1 MSKKPNPIPQTQYA
15 VQLVGPSELKLNR
28 AKPVSAP
35 GPRQV
40 LVKIEAVGLCFSDL
54 KLLKQFAGHTR
65 KGKILSGIDPGVL
78 KEIPSYVP
86 GDKPTVPGHE
96 GVCRIVAVGDKVK
109 RYKVGERC
117 LVETDY
123 RTLRTT
129 ASNASFGYNF
139 EGALQEYVLMDER
152 IIIDP
157 ITGERFL
164 IPVPDDLGASAVA
177 LVEPWACVEDSYAMT
192 HRRTIEAGG
201 KLLIAADPGHE
212 VAGLAESF
220 PQDGRPDV
228 AMSLCAEDSQRE
240 SIKTL
245 GLEVQE
251 ADDVS
256 ALVDESFDDIVY
268 FGADAAKAEALN
280 GKLAAKGIFNIV
292 TGGKTF
298 ARAVS
303 IDVGRVH
310 YGLTR
315 LTGTTERSAAAG
327 YRHIPPSGEIRPGE
341 KIVVVGA
348 GGPMGQMHVI
358 RDICTGIEG
367 VSVVATDFDEQRLQ
381 VLRAKAMPLAE
392 ANGVDLRLVD
402 PRAVPLDEKFSYV
415 ALMAPVPELVA
426 EAVDRSSDGC
436 VINIFAGIPA
446 GKRAL
451 LNLNTYLANH
461 CWMLGTS
468 GSVISDMKIVLEKV
482 SSGQL
487 DTNCSVVAVS
497 GMAGAVD
504 GIAAVENRTLPGKT
518 VVYPELHDLGLIPL
532 TELHKHY
539 PTVAEKLASGMWT
552 PGAEKELLAVAR

>member
-1 MSKKPNPIPQTQYA
+1 MTPETQYA
-15 VQLVGPSELKLNR
+15 VQLVGPSELKLNT
-28 AKPVSAP
+28 AKPVTPP
-35 GPRQV
+35 GPTQV

-54 KLLKQFAGHTR
+54 KLLKQFADHAR
-65 KGKILSGIDPGVL
+65 KGEILSGIDPAVL
-78 KEIPSYVP
+78 EEIPSYVP

-96 GVCRIVAVGDKVK
+96 GVCRIVAVGEAVK

-164 IPVPDDLGASAVA
+164 IPVPEELGASAVA
-177 LVEPWACVEDSYAMT
+177 LVEPWACVEDSYVSA
-192 HRRTIEAGG
+192 HRREIKAGG
-201 KLLIAADPGHE
+201 KLLIVAEAGHE

-220 PQDGRPDV
+220 SRDGGPEAV
-228 AMSLCAEDSQRE
+228 TALCAEDSQRE
-240 SIKTL
+240 AIKAI
-245 GLEVQE
+245 GLEAQE
-251 ADDVS
+251 ASDVS
-256 ALVDESFDDIVY
+256 ALADESFDDIVY
-268 FGADAAKAEALN
+268 FGADAATAEALN
-280 GKLAAKGIFNIV
+280 DKLAAKGIFNIV
-292 TGGKTF
+292 TGGKAF

-327 YRHIPPSGEIRPGE
+327 YKHIPASGEIRPGE
-341 KIVVVGA
+341 KIAIIGA

-358 RDICTGIEG
+358 RDVCTGLEG
-367 VSVVATDFDEQRLQ
+367 VSVVATDLDEERLE

-392 ANGVDLRLVD
+392 ANGVDLQLVD

-415 ALMAPVPELVA
+415 ALMVPVPDLVA
-426 EAVDRSSDGC
+426 EAVAHSADGC

-446 GKRAL
+446 GKRAML
-451 LNLNTYLANH
+451 DLNTYLANH

-468 GSVISDMKIVLEKV
+468 GSVISDMKIVLDKV
-482 SSGQL
+482 SRGQL
-487 DTNCSVVAVS
+487 DTDCSVVAVS

-518 VVYPELHDLGLIPL
+518 VVYPELHDMGLIPL
-532 TELHKHY
+532 TELHEHY
-539 PTVAEKLASGMWT
+539 PTVADKLASGMWT
-552 PGAEKELLAVAR
+552 RDAEKELLAVAG